1 MIIDDIDTHMG
12 AAGTIERAAMV
23 PGMFFAWCVNLQLV
37 SNEFTTEFEREM
49 LRLRYRD
56 MSPAAFF
63 LKATGGRIGEEQLS
77 ERGRLFAQH
86 HYATYRD
93 EHGSLYDAKDDWDTY
108 DAIAAGLTKAY
119 YAFAD
124 GGHKVVNAGRHWW
137 QVWR

>member
-1 MIIDDIDTHMG
+1 MIIDDIEAHMG
-12 AAGTIERAAMV
+12 AAGAIERAAMV
-23 PGMFFAWCVNLQLV
+23 PGMYFAWCVNLQLV
-37 SNEFTTEFEREM
+37 SNAFATEFERET

-63 LKATGGRIGEEQLS
+63 LKTTGGRLDAEQLS
-77 ERGRLFAQH
+77 ERGKLFAQQY
-86 HYATYRD
+86 YATYRD
-93 EHGSLYDAKDDWDTY
+93 EHASLYQAQDDWDTY

-124 GGHKVVNAGRHWW
+124 GGHKVAQAGRHWW

>member
-1 MIIDDIDTHMG
+1 MIIDDIESHMV
-12 AAGTIERAAMV
+12 AAGAIERAAMV

-37 SNEFTTEFEREM
+37 ANGFNVEFERET

-56 MSPAAFF
+56 LSPAAFF
-63 LKATGGRIGEEQLS
+63 LKTTGGRLDDEHLS

-86 HYATYRD
+86 HYAAYRNH
-93 EHGSLYDAKDDWDTY
+93 HGSLYHAQDDWDTY
-108 DAIAAGLTKAY
+108 DTIAADLTKAY

-124 GGHKVVNAGRHWW
+124 GGHKVAHGRHWW

>member
-1 MIIDDIDTHMG
+1 MIIDDIEAHMG
-12 AAGTIERAAMV
+12 AACSIERAAMV

-37 SNEFTTEFEREM
+37 SNTFAAEFVRET

-56 MSPAAFF
+56 MSPASFF
-63 LKATGGRIGEEQLS
+63 LKATGGRIDEEQLS

-86 HYATYRD
+86 YYAAYRD
-93 EHGSLYDAKDDWDTY
+93 AHSSLYHAKDDWDTY
-108 DAIAAGLTKAY
+108 DTIAADLTKAY

-124 GGHKVVNAGRHWW
+124 GGHKVAHGGRHWW

>member
-1 MIIDDIDTHMG
+1 MIIDDIEAHMG
-12 AAGTIERAAMV
+12 AAGAIERAAMV

-37 SNEFTTEFEREM
+37 SNGFAAEFERET

-63 LKATGGRIGEEQLS
+63 LKTTGGRLDAEQLS
-77 ERGRLFAQH
+77 ERGKLFAQQY
-86 HYATYRD
+86 YATYRD
-93 EHGSLYDAKDDWDTY
+93 EHVGLYQAQDDWDTY
-108 DAIAAGLTKAY
+108 DGIAAGLTKAY

-124 GGHKVVNAGRHWW
+124 GGHKVAQGGRHWW